1 MIYAIHVEFII
12 FFLKRNQDINNNKYN
27 LIGDSYSGHRSILGL
42 RNILNT
48 IRLFEKEPVI

>member
-1 MIYAIHVEFII
+1 MPYTLSLL